1 MILYKISL
9 LKCYIIMYSDNVYY
23 IEFKI
28 SKNMV
33 MYVLICEIVF
43 VKYMKVLNNEIK
55 YCMLK

>member
-1 MILYKISL
+1 MKLYKISF
-9 LKCYIIMYSDNVYY
+9 LKCYIIIYSDNVYY

-43 VKYMKVLNNEIK
+43 VKYMKVLKNEIK

>member
-28 SKNMV
+28 SKKYG
-33 MYVLICEIVF
+33 YVCFDMWNCVCKIYESF
-43 VKYMKVLNNEIK
+43 K
-55 YCMLK
+55 